1 MLEQAI
7 ALAAAA
13 HAGQKDKGG
22 ASYILHPLR
31 VMLACHGEDAQICAV
46 LHDVLE
52 DTPWTLDG
60 LRAQGFEENILS
72 ALDALTRREGESYA
86 QFIQRL
92 LANPLACQVKLADLA
107 DNQDLTRLST
117 ITEADKDRL
126 QRYQWAEETIRAAL
140 AKADSPV

>member
-7 ALAAAA
+7 ALAATA

-22 ASYILHPLR
+22 APYIFHPLR

-46 LHDVLE
+46 LHDVIE

-60 LRAQGFEENILS
+60 LRAQGYGENILS

-92 LANPLACQVKLADLA
+92 LTNPLACQVKLADLA

-117 ITEADKDRL
+117 ITEADKNRL

-140 AKADSPV
+140 AKADSPI